1 MAQQD
6 AIPAGWY
13 EDSSGRHQYRYW
25 DGTRW
30 TDDVADAGR
39 ASIDPIG
46 LVDGMEQ
53 SSYLRRLKNDFG
65 VDHAEGGW
73 GFEGGKVID
82 DMAAQFSVPEVCLGV
97 LNNVRQSLPFDHVCI
112 VSSPTMIAFV
122 VDSPVPVC
130 FVTGLDETGLSAF
143 IASVIQQGGSVEAHD
158 EGPWILTL

>member
-39 ASIDPIG
+39 ASIDPLG
-46 LVDGMEQ
+46 LVDSMEQ

-65 VDHAEGGW
+65 VDLAVCVCV
-73 GFEGGKVID
+73 FECGNFID
-82 DMAAQFSVPEVCLGV
+82 DMAALFSVPEVCLGV
-97 LNNVRQSLPFDHVCI
+97 LNNVLQSLP
-112 VSSPTMIAFV
+112 
-122 VDSPVPVC
+122 
-130 FVTGLDETGLSAF
+130 
-143 IASVIQQGGSVEAHD
+143 
-158 EGPWILTL
+158 